1 MAETRIGD
9 IELTGDITRLWVRV
23 RALEDTRALMD
34 DRILEAR
41 VQQATRELRAELEEL
56 QERVSTLEGDTVD
69 APSRHPP
76 PVRIGP
82 N

>member
-1 MAETRIGD
+1 MGTIISKS
-9 IELTGDITRLWVRV
+9 IEPTGDIPRIWARVRGLEDRRVAMDDRALEERV
-23 RALEDTRALMD
+23 RA
-34 DRILEAR
+34 
-41 VQQATRELRAELEEL
+41 ATKDLRNQIEEL
-56 QERVSTLEGDTVD
+56 AERVSTLEGDTVD

>member
-9 IELTGDITRLWVRV
+9 IELTGDITRLWARV
-23 RALEDTRALMD
+23 RGLEDRRAAMD
-34 DRILEAR
+34 DRLLEER
-41 VQQATRELRAELEEL
+41 VRQATVDLRNQIEEL
-56 QERVSTLEGDTVD
+56 AERVSTLEGDTVD